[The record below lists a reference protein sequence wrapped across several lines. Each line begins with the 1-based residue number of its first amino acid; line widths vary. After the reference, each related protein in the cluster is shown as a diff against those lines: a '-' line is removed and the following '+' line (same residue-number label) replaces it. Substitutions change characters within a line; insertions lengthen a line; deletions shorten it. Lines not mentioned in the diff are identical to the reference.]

1 MSETSSQRV
10 VFHDVSEVVLAVPYL
25 AGYTPHNAVAIMG
38 MKPDLDGRDVLAI
51 AAVLPAP
58 DGTVADAPWRELDRA
73 VAAPM
78 VKSGASSAVIVGFH
92 DGGHTPGTQLPYRA
106 LVAGL
111 GQSLRDAGVEVRDA
125 LFTDGTACW
134 SYVHADPVS
143 RRPQE
148 WTIPEPTLSLVAA
161 RFAYVGVAA
170 PGSRE
175 ELVAELDPADAQT
188 VETVARAYARL
199 PEPGDVERWRDRA
212 ISQVHLLLGSGRSLE
227 PVEVAM
233 ISNALSDER
242 VRDALAW
249 DLAQPTADNQLAA
262 ETLAQV
268 VRESPRQRCAPAA
281 TLLGLQRW
289 LTGDGVRASIALET
303 AMSADPA
310 FSTAHRLDALL
321 ATGVNPATL
330 RSAIRSVPREVFR
343 HGRPT
348 PAPPSSPA
356 PGVAPRRIR
365 HPSLGLAS

>member
-25 AGYTPHNAVAIMG
+25 AGYTPRNAVAIMG

-78 VKSGASSAVIVGFH
+78 VKSGASSAFIVGFH
-92 DGGHTPGTQLPYRA
+92 DTGHTPGTPLPYRA

-125 LFTDGTACW
+125 LFTDGTTCW
-134 SYVHADPVS
+134 SYVHADPAS
-143 RRPQE
+143 RQPQE
-148 WTIPEPTLSLVAA
+148 WTIPESTRSLVAA

-175 ELVAELDPADAQT
+175 ELIAELDPADAAT
-188 VETVARAYARL
+188 VETVTQAYAGL
-199 PEPGDVERWRDRA
+199 PEPGNVERWRDRA
-212 ISQVHLLLGSGRSLE
+212 ISQVHLLLGASRPLE
-227 PVEVAM
+227 PSEVAM
-233 ISNALSDER
+233 IGNALSDER

-268 VRESPRQRCAPAA
+268 VRESPRQRRAPAA

-348 PAPPSSPA
+348 PAPPSTPA
-356 PGVAPRRIR
+356 PGIAPRRIR